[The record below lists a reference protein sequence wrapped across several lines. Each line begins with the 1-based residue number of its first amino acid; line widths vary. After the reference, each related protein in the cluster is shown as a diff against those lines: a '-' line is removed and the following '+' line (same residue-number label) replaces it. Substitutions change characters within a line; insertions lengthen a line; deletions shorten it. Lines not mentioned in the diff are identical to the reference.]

1 MRKSLFLTL
10 ILSLCV
16 ADFGAFAATAR
27 GNARGGATSDNTATQ
42 QNAAPVSARAGAR
55 QKVVS
60 APTTASSASAPVSAR
75 AGARQK
81 VASPVATTTAKT
93 SSGSVAAR
101 AATKKA
107 LSMGTKVAAAT
118 ENTAVSQECQNA
130 YYGCMDAFCML
141 DNAAGGRCQ
150 CSDRSAELD
159 AVMDEIM
166 RLDEQSARI
175 ATEGVEQIQ
184 MGEYAD
190 QINNRAKS
198 VESGIVSS
206 KTGSSVASSKKSSS
220 STTRSLDLSIF
231 STNNLFDAEEDED
244 GVFAEQGSSSINA
257 MDEIQGKT
265 GDALLKGAAKI
276 CTAQVPAECKSS
288 LAVLQTAYVSKVK
301 SDCIGY
307 ENALKQQRSA
317 SQQKLLTAQ
326 KAIRDAA
333 LDEVRRQNTYETAG
347 ECAVAFAQCM
357 QTTAECGSDYTGC
370 VTLAAAENVKN
381 NSKGSKAKQTTIKG
395 VVAGAD
401 ITIAATT
408 MESLLAKK
416 EICASVT
423 KQCVN
428 ANKNDAVWNVF
439 LRNAAPALKSAE
451 LIAEQNLRSNCIPAA
466 AECFKNACKS
476 QFGEDDESYDMC
488 LSNPAT
494 YKSLCKVQ
502 LEPCLEATGGS
513 YDNPEESSL
522 WNGLVAM
529 LNSMKVDACTKEIKD
544 CLLSED
550 RCGKDFSNCI
560 GLDTSSI
567 GRMCPVEKLTACV
580 TDGRYAKRT
589 VDKNGM
595 PVVENEDEIRSYIAQ
610 IAQGLALNI
619 ENNFAKVCQNA
630 AEAALVKAC
639 GDGGQN
645 DDETST
651 CPNLNLNF
659 NSLKNRMY
667 VRYQDSSDEAKYYD
681 SLDEYVNA
689 KKLTGAGLK
698 NLFNLKPT
706 IVGKMSVY
714 DIKYT
719 GKDDEHSDYFGITG
733 ASDAST
739 NELLSEINS
748 QYSLLVEQ
756 IKADPKVTYCMT
768 GRQVQGFNGN
778 YFGKSS
784 VTADKEGKIKRDN
797 NKTDAR
803 FPHLLDATEKQLASQ
818 VLNTVFNKYND
829 EYSKASENLNDAYDT
844 LAKRVADYV
853 SEAELDEA
861 NKEACELH
869 NGVSVGYIDGFWY
882 RSGWDYRHVYT
893 AQYDASNNSCF
904 ITRITYWCQRGP
916 RVWNTKQA
924 VEGECAIEHTHD
936 PLTIQY
942 PSSKQ

>member
-10 ILSLCV
+10 VLSLCV

-27 GNARGGATSDNTATQ
+27 GNARGGATTPSTDSTAPVSARAAARQKVATSATTT
-42 QNAAPVSARAGAR
+42 QNAAPVSARA
-55 QKVVS
+55 
-60 APTTASSASAPVSAR
+60 AS
-75 AGARQK
+75 RQK
-81 VASPVATTTAKT
+81 VANSATTTNAAST
-93 SSGSVAAR
+93 GNVAAR
-101 AATKKA
+101 AATKKSA
-107 LSMGTKVAAAT
+107 LSMGTKVVGAT

-166 RLDEQSARI
+166 RIDEQSQRI
-175 ATEGVEQIQ
+175 ASEGVEQIQ

-198 VESGIVSS
+198 VESGIASS
-206 KTGSSVASSKKSSS
+206 KNNSAASSSKKSSS
-220 STTRSLDLSIF
+220 SPARTLDLSMF
-231 STNNLFDAEEDED
+231 STNNFFDAGEEDD
-244 GVFAEQGSSSINA
+244 GIFGEQDSSSISA
-257 MDEIQGKT
+257 LSEIEGKT
-265 GDALLKGAAKI
+265 GDALQKGAAKI
-276 CTAQVPAECKSS
+276 CTTQIPAECKGS

-317 SQQKLLTAQ
+317 SQQKLLAAQ
-326 KAIRDAA
+326 KAVRDAA
-333 LDEVRRQNTYETAG
+333 LDEVRKQNRYETAG
-347 ECAVAFAQCM
+347 ECAIAFAQCM
-357 QTTAECGSDYTGC
+357 QTTAECGTDYTGC

-401 ITIAATT
+401 ITLASTT
-408 MESLLAKK
+408 LESLLAKK

-428 ANKNDAVWNVF
+428 ANKNDAVWNIF

-451 LIAEQNLRSNCIPAA
+451 LVAEQNLRSNCIPTA

-476 QFGEDDESYDMC
+476 QFGENDESYDMC

-560 GLDTSSI
+560 GFDTTSI

-580 TDGRYAKRT
+580 TDGRFAKRT
-589 VDKNGM
+589 VGENGM
-595 PVVENEDEIRSYIAQ
+595 PTVENEDEIRSYIAQ

-630 AEAALVKAC
+630 AEEALVKAC
-639 GDGGQN
+639 GDGGLN

-667 VRYQDSSDEAKYYD
+667 VRYQDSSDEANYYD

-719 GKDDEHSDYFGITG
+719 GKDDEHPDYFGITG

-768 GRQVQGFNGN
+768 GRQVQGFNGS

-784 VTADKEGKIKRDN
+784 VTADKEGKIKRDDN

-829 EYSKASENLNDAYDT
+829 EYSKANENLNDAYDT

-869 NGVSVGYIDGFWY
+869 NGVSIGYIDGFWY
-882 RSGWDYRHVYT
+882 RGGWDYRHVYT

-916 RVWNTKQA
+916 HVWNTKQA
-924 VEGECAIEHTHD
+924 VERECALEHTHD